1 MVEEIK
7 FKTKIGNLNYKNY
20 YFINKIVK
28 INTKNIYQN
37 LMLELFH

>member
-1 MVEEIK
+1 MVEEQILRQK
-7 FKTKIGNLNYKNY
+7 LGNLNYKNY
-20 YFINKIVK
+20 YFINKNK